1 MMTATNNRSGL
12 EENSIHG
19 FDEGMKEGGWERGFK
34 TVFSHTVHGQNL
46 WGKGVPSRCGN
57 PTGNNA

>member
-19 FDEGMKEGGWERGFK
+19 FDEGMKEGGWERVFK
-34 TVFSHTVHGQNL
+34 TVFFHSVHGQSL
-46 WGKGVPSRCGN
+46 LVS
-57 PTGNNA
+57 